1 MLKAYRLAGGKLERM
16 DQDEDLSGALWI
28 DLCQPG
34 DAVTDRVRALGID
47 VPSLQDMEEIEISN
61 RLYTEES
68 GHYMTA
74 VIPGHSGTDK
84 ATSGPVTFILSDKR
98 LVTVRHHAARPF
110 ETFAARAHQAV
121 PGCSSPAR
129 LLLGLIE
136 EIVARQADLLEN
148 LGKSLDAVALQV
160 FDADAAER
168 PETLQ
173 ILLKKV
179 GRDGEL
185 LGRIRLGLL
194 TLGRALSYFAQHRPP
209 KDKELGLLI
218 ETERHDM
225 HSLEVHADALSA
237 RIGLATDAILGL
249 INLAQNATVR
259 IVSVVAALFLPPTL
273 IASIYGMN
281 FRDMPELAH
290 PWGYT
295 GALIAMASSGLLT
308 WAFFK
313 WKKWL

>member
-1 MLKAYRLAGGKLERM
+1 MLKAYVLKAGKLERIREG
-16 DQDEDLSGALWI
+16 EDLSAAVWI

-34 DAVTDRVRALGID
+34 KAVVEQISALGAP

-61 RLYTEES
+61 RLYSDET

-74 VIPGHSGTDK
+74 VIPGHSGSQQ
-84 ATSGPVTFILSDKR
+84 ATSGPVTFILTGTR

-110 ETFAARAHQAV
+110 ETFPARAHQAAS
-121 PGCSSPAR
+121 GCATPAR
-129 LLLGLIE
+129 ILLGLIE

-148 LGKSLDAVALQV
+148 LGKSLDEVAAQV

-173 ILLKKV
+173 ALLKKV

-194 TLGRALSYFAQHRPP
+194 TLGRALSYFAQHRPAR
-209 KDKELGLLI
+209 DKELGHLI
-218 ETERHDM
+218 DTERHDM

-237 RIGLATDAILGL
+237 RIGLATDSILGL

-281 FRDMPELAH
+281 FRNMPELAH

-295 GALIAMASSGLLT
+295 GALVAMALSGLLT
-308 WAFFK
+308 WTFFK